1 MCSSMFI
8 NVRLSCLA
16 SLCLGVAA
24 LQAAAGSALAQSAVQ
39 DADAAPGA
47 LIMPSAPIGPDDLL
61 NITVYGVPALSRRT
75 RVSGGGDI
83 DLPMLAQP
91 IRAEGLRPTEL
102 EPVIAKAFVSSEILV
117 DPVITVTVVE
127 YRSRPITVSG
137 AVKKPLT
144 FQETGKT
151 TLLDAIAKAD
161 GLSDAAGPE
170 ILVTAPRKEGSDEPG
185 KTTHIPV
192 EELIGGKRPDLNLML
207 TGGEEVRVPEI
218 GRFFV
223 LGNVTRPGEFPIQK
237 AAETSVLKALALSQ
251 GLSPFASKVA
261 YIYRDEGSAAKR
273 LEIPVAL
280 QKILDRKSPDVALEA
295 NDILYI
301 PDDKHRRMTA
311 TTIDR
316 IVTFGAGTASGV
328 LIWRR

>member
-1 MCSSMFI
+1 M
-8 NVRLSCLA
+8 NVRLSYPA
-16 SLCLGVAA
+16 SLCLGV
-24 LQAAAGSALAQSAVQ
+24 LVISSGYIPVMAQSAAG
-39 DADAAPGA
+39 DAQGTENATI
-47 LIMPSAPIGPDDLL
+47 LPSEPIGSDDLL

-75 RVSGGGDI
+75 RVSSDGDI
-83 DLPMLAQP
+83 NLPMLHRP
-91 IRAEGLRPTEL
+91 IRAEGLSPNQL
-102 EPVIAKAFVSSEILV
+102 EPVIASAFVKSEILV

-137 AVKKPLT
+137 AVKQPLT
-144 FQETGKT
+144 FQAAGRT
-151 TLLDAIAKAD
+151 TLLDAIGKAN
-161 GLSDAAGPE
+161 GLSDEAGPE
-170 ILVTAPRKEGSDEPG
+170 ILVTTPGKPGSGETG

-192 EELIGGKRPDLNLML
+192 QELIEGKKPELNLML
-207 TGGEEVRVPEI
+207 SGGEEVRVPEI

-223 LGNVTRPGEFPIQK
+223 LGNVKKPGEFPIDK
-237 AAETSVLKALALSQ
+237 ASETSVLKALALSE
-251 GLSPFASKVA
+251 GLSSFASREA

-273 LEIPVAL
+273 VEIAVAL

-311 TTIDR
+311 ETIDR

-328 LIWRR
+328 LIWRH